1 MILGII
7 PARGGS
13 KGLLKK
19 NISPLLGKPLI
30 GYTIEAAQS
39 AKKLDHLVVS
49 TEDSEI
55 SEVCS
60 RFGIKVIDRP
70 PELATD
76 ECNIDGALKHAV
88 KTIEQAGCTVE
99 IVVWMQANF
108 PLREEGEIDAVIEK
122 LIKTGADSVC
132 TMSPV
137 GWPLE
142 KAFKFSKGVLVPY
155 FGTGGKYPRRQD
167 YPEAYIQNGGVYAMR
182 RDLLMEQPTAGKP
195 FDYFF
200 GKNRLAHVQTKLE
213 FGIEIDNEQELI
225 LAEMFLERQKQKKDY
240 LNPNETS
247 FSQENKKN

>member
-19 NISPLLGKPLI
+19 NIYPLLGKPLI

-39 AKKLDHLVVS
+39 AKKLDHLVVT

-55 SEVCS
+55 AKVSC
-60 RFGIKVIDRP
+60 RFGVKVIDRP
-70 PELATD
+70 IELATD

-88 KTIEQAGCTVE
+88 QTIEQEGEDVE

-108 PLREEGEIDAVIEK
+108 PLREKGEIDVVIEK
-122 LIKTGADSVC
+122 LITTGADSVC

-142 KAFKFSKGVLVPY
+142 KAFKISDGVLVPY

-167 YPEAYIQNGGVYAMR
+167 YPDAYIPNGAVYAMR
-182 RDLLMEQPTAGKP
+182 RDLLMLQPAPEDP

-200 GKNRLAHVQTKLE
+200 GQHRLAHVQPKLE
-213 FGIEIDNEQELI
+213 FGIEIDDANE
-225 LAEMFLERQKQKKDY
+225 LALVEMFLERRQ
-240 LNPNETS
+240 
-247 FSQENKKN
+247 QEQ